1 MSDRTLALL
10 LFLLALWPRAS
21 LLLADPP
28 FWFDEEW
35 TLEMGTLPPGQL
47 LQALQGKDFHPPLGY
62 LVLGG
67 WASFLGLFGVERE
80 IPLRLLPVLLGS
92 AVAPLLFFSLRAQG
106 LPASLAL
113 LGGSLWAFLPQ
124 ALLQDTEFRM
134 YPLAALLVAAAL
146 LGAKRRSFPL
156 WAGAT
161 ALALWTHYLAGAVA
175 LSLGLPFGRRVLLP
189 PLAFLPWV
197 PALLEQVGRVH
208 QVAYWNG
215 EPASRLKEV
224 LALFWEVPDP
234 LFLHLGALFW
244 GLALLGL
251 LQEARA
257 LLPLALVLGLLFAVG
272 FQPISPRYL
281 PVLLPILVH
290 GAGVGA
296 SRLGRV
302 GGVFLWGLGFS
313 WAALLPWAV
322 LARHVI
328 SMIWLLGDP

>member
-1 MSDRTLALL
+1 M
-10 LFLLALWPRAS
+10 
-21 LLLADPP
+21 
-28 FWFDEEW
+28 EGE
-35 TLEMGTLPPGQL
+35 
-47 LQALQGKDFHPPLGY
+47 
-62 LVLGG
+62 V
-67 WASFLGLFGVERE
+67 
-80 IPLRLLPVLLGS
+80 PLRLLPVLLGS

-106 LPASLAL
+106 LPTPLAL

-175 LSLGLPFGRRVLLP
+175 LSLGLPFGRRALLP

-208 QVAYWNG
+208 QVAYWNE

-257 LLPLALVLGLLFAVG
+257 LLPLALTLGLLFAVG
-272 FQPISPRYL
+272 FQPVSPRYL
-281 PVLLPILVH
+281 PVLLPVLVQ

-296 SRLGRV
+296 SKVRKMSPLLLMALG
-302 GGVFLWGLGFS
+302 LS
-313 WAALLPWAV
+313 WAVLLPWTA
-322 LARHVI
+322 LARLAT
-328 SMIWLLGDP
+328 SWPGLLP

>member
-1 MSDRTLALL
+1 M
-10 LFLLALWPRAS
+10 
-21 LLLADPP
+21 
-28 FWFDEEW
+28 
-35 TLEMGTLPPGQL
+35 
-47 LQALQGKDFHPPLGY
+47 
-62 LVLGG
+62 
-67 WASFLGLFGVERE
+67 ERE

-124 ALLQDTEFRM
+124 ALLQDTEFCM
-134 YPLAALLVAAAL
+134 YPLAALLVAVAL

-161 ALALWTHYLAGAVA
+161 ALAFWTHYLAGAVA
-175 LSLGLPFGRRVLLP
+175 LSLGLPFGRRALLP
-189 PLAFLPWV
+189 PLASLPWV

-234 LFLHLGALFW
+234 LFLYLGALFW

-257 LLPLALVLGLLFAVG
+257 LLPLVLTLGLLFAVG

-281 PVLLPILVH
+281 PVLLPVLVH

>member
-1 MSDRTLALL
+1 MTDRTLALL
-10 LFLLALWPRAS
+10 LFLLALLPRG
-21 LLLADPP
+21 LLLQENPP
-28 FWFDEEW
+28 FWFDEDW
-35 TLEMGTLPPGQL
+35 TLEVGTLPPGQL
-47 LQALQGKDFHPPLGY
+47 LQALRTEDFHPPLGY
-62 LVLGG
+62 LVLGA
-67 WASFLGLFGVERE
+67 WASFLGLFGVEGE
-80 IPLRLLPVLLGS
+80 VPLRLLPVLLGS

-106 LPASLAL
+106 LPTPLAL

-175 LSLGLPFGRRVLLP
+175 LSLGLPFGRRALLP

-234 LFLHLGALFW
+234 LFLPLGALFW

-251 LQEARA
+251 LLERQA
-257 LLPLALVLGLLFAVG
+257 LLPFVLAVGLLFALG

-281 PVLLPILVH
+281 PVLLPVLVY
-290 GAGVGA
+290 GAGVAAWRLRLPGA
-296 SRLGRV
+296 VL
-302 GGVFLWGLGFS
+302 LLALNLS
-313 WAALLPWAV
+313 WWALLPWTALMR
-322 LARHVI
+322 LAT
-328 SMIWLLGDP
+328 SWPGLLP